1 MTNLSNLTKAMIERA
16 QALGADVV
24 KASASLSEVRE
35 FNVDGGKFSLFR
47 TLFNRS
53 ASITVFKGGKKGAAS
68 INRFDDESIEG
79 VIQSALAAADSAQPD
94 EAWDLCHEA
103 YEYDI
108 TDGAP
113 ECDVETL
120 FARTKELKD
129 TINQDYPKV
138 LIEQMIVDHTG
149 YSAVTRTSYGAH
161 FKRRSGSYQVSLMF
175 SAHEG
180 EKASSFSGAGFT
192 TASLDTPF
200 IESADLRTAF
210 ADIEKQ
216 IDTES
221 IEGKFVGTMV
231 LTPDSLGEFIG
242 SALSSFASDTSI
254 IDGTSIWKDALG
266 TVVAD
271 ERLTV
276 SSKPRDP
283 RIVGGSYATA
293 EGFMAEDYNI
303 IENGVLNAFMLS
315 LYAANKTGHKRAPN
329 DSFDMVIEG
338 GDTPYADMIKTID
351 RGIIVG
357 RFSGGAPNAKG
368 DFSGVAKNS
377 FLIENGKITKAL
389 RETMINGNLADLFK
403 SIVSISKETTENGGS
418 VLPSIAFSGITVSG
432 K

>member
-79 VIQSALAAADSAQPD
+79 LIRDALAAADSAQPD

-149 YSAVTRTSYGAH
+149 CDSVYADTSDNLYTDE
-161 FKRRSGSYQVSLMF
+161 SGSYNVSLMF
-175 SAHEG
+175 SGHEG
-180 EKASSFSGAGFT
+180 EKASS
-192 TASLDTPF
+192 
-200 IESADLRTAF
+200 
-210 ADIEKQ
+210 
-216 IDTES
+216 
-221 IEGKFVGTMV
+221 
-231 LTPDSLGEFIG
+231 
-242 SALSSFASDTSI
+242 
-254 IDGTSIWKDALG
+254 
-266 TVVAD
+266 
-271 ERLTV
+271 
-276 SSKPRDP
+276 
-283 RIVGGSYATA
+283 
-293 EGFMAEDYNI
+293 
-303 IENGVLNAFMLS
+303 
-315 LYAANKTGHKRAPN
+315 
-329 DSFDMVIEG
+329 
-338 GDTPYADMIKTID
+338 
-351 RGIIVG
+351 
-357 RFSGGAPNAKG
+357 
-368 DFSGVAKNS
+368 
-377 FLIENGKITKAL
+377 
-389 RETMINGNLADLFK
+389 
-403 SIVSISKETTENGGS
+403 
-418 VLPSIAFSGITVSG
+418 
-432 K
+432 